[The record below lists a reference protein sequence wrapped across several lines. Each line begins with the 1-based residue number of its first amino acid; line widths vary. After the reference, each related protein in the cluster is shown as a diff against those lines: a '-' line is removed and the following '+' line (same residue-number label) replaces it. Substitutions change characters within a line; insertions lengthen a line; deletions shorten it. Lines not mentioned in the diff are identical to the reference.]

1 MPEPQHTDPVAQ
13 FTRQLNHLVA
23 ALDPGEGWYAFLLQ
37 QDERAVRAYLD
48 GTSVPPWDVVSSLL
62 DDSDHKRGVIEGAR
76 DRARDLHRAAV
87 GAHDRRIGRPALL
100 GRLDTARDERD
111 EAAAQLRRLY
121 EPRPG
126 GSSRP
131 QPTADLFPARDRHE
145 RASARFL
152 ELEARLAFLDAALAA
167 EPGASA
173 PHPPPAATRR
183 TARAASAALAAI
195 AFGAPQVQEPEAR
208 AVLPQ
213 PVADP
218 AVAAAAVGAAR
229 SATVR
234 LADLRAKGLG
244 GQAHIALCE
253 AVTGPDGHTVAL
265 LRELETSGQAA
276 EIPTLLWEA
285 ASLPPAR
292 LAALACA
299 LCDADREADAR
310 TLLRNASSRPAAD
323 LTAAASA
330 LLAAHRGPQLDMLL
344 EPLLRTRRYQQA
356 VLIGQQET
364 ALVPAL
370 LDSARRMSEQHGR
383 ELSHALRAGGLGTA
397 VP

>member
-244 GQAHIALCE
+244 GRPTSRCARPSPVRTAIRSPCSGSWRRPARPRRSPHCCGRRRPFHRPVSPHSPAHSAMR
-253 AVTGPDGHTVAL
+253 TGKRTPGLSSAT
-265 LRELETSGQAA
+265 
-276 EIPTLLWEA
+276 P
-285 ASLPPAR
+285 PPAPPP
-292 LAALACA
+292 
-299 LCDADREADAR
+299 
-310 TLLRNASSRPAAD
+310 T
-323 LTAAASA
+323 
-330 LLAAHRGPQLDMLL
+330 
-344 EPLLRTRRYQQA
+344 
-356 VLIGQQET
+356 
-364 ALVPAL
+364 
-370 LDSARRMSEQHGR
+370 
-383 ELSHALRAGGLGTA
+383 
-397 VP
+397 